1 MGKDYTTYNNKAE
14 ETDFLYEHET
24 DADAQYNFGICSL
37 FGRGVEQSYAEA
49 AKWFRKAAEQ
59 GHAEAQYNLGYCY
72 YNGYGVERSYEEA
85 AECYRKAAEQGYEK
99 AIQKLKTPD
108 CITDD
113 IKDNHNACKTSSIFN
128 IIKKIFNS

>member
-1 MGKDYTTYNNKAE
+1 MAAKHG
-14 ETDFLYEHET
+14 HET
-24 DADAQYNFGICSL
+24 AQNNLGDCYYNGI
-37 FGRGVEQSYAEA
+37 GVEQSYIA
-49 AKWFRKAAEQ
+49 AIKWYRKAAEK

-85 AECYRKAAEQGYEK
+85 AEWYRKAAEQGYEK